1 VERGIGFIY
10 VAVGLVK
17 NVRYEA
23 SRVLEKMWR
32 AGGVLGE
39 RLLKTERETS
49 MLVVGRIARVGLEF
63 GERNP
68 LLIAWELGNFSIPLS
83 PDLAC

>member
-1 VERGIGFIY
+1 VREERERWFIY
-10 VAVGLVK
+10 VAGGLVK
-17 NVRYEA
+17 SVRYEA

-49 MLVVGRIARVGLEF
+49 MLVVGRIARIGL
-63 GERNP
+63 G
-68 LLIAWELGNFSIPLS
+68 LV
-83 PDLAC
+83 

>member
-49 MLVVGRIARVGLEF
+49 M
-63 GERNP
+63 RNP